1 MKLKSKAALTKLH
14 DIPSDLSK
22 DFADNNE
29 MAEILSDPALL
40 ERLKAG
46 SKEAREHKGRFVSA
60 LKTPQSPKCG
70 KRPVPPTEIS
80 G

>member
-1 MKLKSKAALTKLH
+1 MKLKSKAALTRPH

-40 ERLKAG
+40 KRLKAG
-46 SKEAREHKGRFVSA
+46 SKDAREHKGRFVPA
-60 LKTPQSPKCG
+60 LENPQTPKRG
-70 KRPVPPTEIS
+70 KPPVPPTEIWE
-80 G
+80 